1 MTIRP
6 LELLLSLRYLRAR
19 TRNRFVSFISLAS
32 TVGIGVGVAALIT
45 VISVMN
51 GFSGELR
58 DNLLAVSA
66 HVTVRHPDTAPEQG
80 WDPLLGALS
89 QDSEVTAVMAYVEGE
104 GMLARGARLRGAR
117 VEGLDPKAPSVERQL
132 RRALVAGDLAEL
144 TPGSRSALLGA
155 GLAALLG
162 ARVGERLNLLV
173 PRVGERG
180 KVAPSFER
188 ITVAGIIEDGVQEID
203 STRMVMHAQDVGTLL
218 GRPASHLDGV
228 RVQLR
233 DLMSA
238 PTVADRWQAR
248 LSDGF
253 EVSDWADEQASYF
266 RAVATEKFMMTMIL
280 SLIVAVAA
288 FNVVATLVMVVND
301 KRTDIAILRTMGL
314 TPRSVTLVFF
324 AQGCLIGLIG
334 VLGGLALGLLIT
346 LNLETLV
353 PAAESVLRIKLIPT
367 DVYYL
372 NDIPTDVR
380 VHEVALITLGAF
392 ALSALSTIYPAR
404 RAAATQPADAL
415 RYE

>member
-1 MTIRP
+1 MMIRP

-19 TRNRFVSFISLAS
+19 TRSRFISFIALAS
-32 TVGIGVGVAALIT
+32 TVGVGVGVAALIT

-66 HVTVRHPDTAPEQG
+66 HVTVRHPGAAPEQG
-80 WDPLLGALS
+80 WDPVLDTLEGSDGVGA
-89 QDSEVTAVMAYVEGE
+89 VTAYVEGE
-104 GMLARGARLRGAR
+104 GMLARGARLRGTR
-117 VEGLDPKAPSVERQL
+117 VEGVDPTAPAVRRQL
-132 RRALVAGDLAEL
+132 EYALVAGDLARVTADSRAAL
-144 TPGSRSALLGA
+144 IGS
-155 GLAALLG
+155 GLSALLG

-173 PRVGERG
+173 PRVGPRG
-180 KVAPSFER
+180 KVTPSFER
-188 ITVAGIIEDGVQEID
+188 ITVAGIIEGGVQEID
-203 STRMVMHAQDVGTLL
+203 STRLVMHRADVAALL
-218 GRPASHLDGV
+218 GRDPAHLDGV
-228 RVQLR
+228 RVQLE
-233 DLMSA
+233 DLMAA
-238 PTVADRWQAR
+238 PRVAERWQAR
-248 LSDGF
+248 LPGGF
-253 EVSDWADEQASYF
+253 TVTDWADEQASYF
-266 RAVATEKFMMTMIL
+266 RAVATEKFMMSLIL

-353 PAAESVLRIKLIPT
+353 PAVEGVLRIKLIPT

-372 NDIPTDVR
+372 NNIPTDVR

-392 ALSALSTIYPAR
+392 ALSALSTLYPAR
-404 RAAATQPADAL
+404 RAARTQPADAL